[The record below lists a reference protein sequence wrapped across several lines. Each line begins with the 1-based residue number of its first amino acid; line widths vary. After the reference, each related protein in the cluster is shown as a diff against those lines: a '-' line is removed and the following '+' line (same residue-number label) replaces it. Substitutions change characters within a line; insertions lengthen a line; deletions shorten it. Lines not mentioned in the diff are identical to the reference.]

1 MGFVLKF
8 EHITYV
14 LSKIY
19 YVYLIY
25 CICRQYYGIYLDYKG
40 YTNVTNNKTDTF
52 KSNDNPTELIHLM
65 TDEIL
70 QLKAKIV
77 TLEHKI
83 SSSID
88 TTNNKIISHSDDE
101 SEDESTDSADGS
113 DDSDDSDAD
122 DEADDEVDDEADDS
136 VADSD
141 DEADDEVDDVET
153 VEHSKDDV
161 VETVEHSKDDV
172 VETVEHSKDDD
183 VETVEHSKDDVVET
197 VEPDEVQIKLKK
209 TKRKYTKQ

>member
-101 SEDESTDSADGS
+101 SEDESTDSDDGS

-122 DEADDEVDDEADDS
+122 DEADDEVDDEADDEADDS

-141 DEADDEVDDVET
+141 DEADDEVDD
-153 VEHSKDDV
+153 